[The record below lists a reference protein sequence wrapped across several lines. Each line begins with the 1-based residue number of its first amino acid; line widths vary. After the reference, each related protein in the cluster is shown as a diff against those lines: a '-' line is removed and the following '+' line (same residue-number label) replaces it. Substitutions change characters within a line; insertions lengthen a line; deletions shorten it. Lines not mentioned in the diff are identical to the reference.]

1 MTIKRHWKDKGRG
14 NKVHEKY
21 FKMYLLTYY
30 NILENYHILLLFYVV
45 KITLYIF
52 NNF

>member
-1 MTIKRHWKDKGRG
+1 MTIKLDIGKTKEREQTMKNTLKT
-14 NKVHEKY
+14 Y
-21 FKMYLLTYY
+21 FLTYY
-30 NILENYHILLLFYVV
+30 NILENYHILLLFNV